1 MACQTAMLIQYVRF
15 IDSDIVNVNKS
26 KVGIVFY
33 GLHIIKQKARK
44 KKNRESNCS
53 LFSLKNYKF
62 FYLDIGSPSNSKKI
76 WNMPLTSHNI

>member
-44 KKNRESNCS
+44 KKIG
-53 LFSLKNYKF
+53 KVIVH
-62 FYLDIGSPSNSKKI
+62 YLV
-76 WNMPLTSHNI
+76 

>member
-26 KVGIVFY
+26 KVDIVFY

-44 KKNRESNCS
+44 KKIG
-53 LFSLKNYKF
+53 KVIVH
-62 FYLDIGSPSNSKKI
+62 YLV
-76 WNMPLTSHNI
+76 